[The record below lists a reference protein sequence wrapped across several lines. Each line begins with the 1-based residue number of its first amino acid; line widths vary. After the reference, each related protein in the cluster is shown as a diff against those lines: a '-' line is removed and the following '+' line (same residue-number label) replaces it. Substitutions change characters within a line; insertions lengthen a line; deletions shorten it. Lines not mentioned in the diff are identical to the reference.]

1 MNIEKKKKKKDHA
14 ILPEKNIYIYF
25 PQNELMDY
33 TDIQKTFG
41 SQMIS
46 VELKKNIGKG
56 RVNKKPTEILA
67 ERLFHVYL

>member
-1 MNIEKKKKKKDHA
+1 MNIEKKKKTTLFYLKK
-14 ILPEKNIYIYF
+14 IYIYF

>member
-1 MNIEKKKKKKDHA
+1 M
-14 ILPEKNIYIYF
+14 YF